1 VVDDLPRLRIKVF
14 SLLIKRCEFE
24 CIFYSKG
31 VQMKYRKFGRLDW
44 KASVL
49 GFGAMRL
56 PIIGNDPSRIDEPQA
71 IEMIRYAID
80 HGVNYLDTAYPYHEK
95 QSEIVVGK
103 ALLDGYRE
111 KVKLA
116 TKLPSWLVENPDDFD
131 RFLDE
136 QLEKLRTDHID
147 FYLLHALNSTR
158 WPKLRDW
165 EVLNWAE
172 SALTDGRIHYLGF
185 SFHDDVEVFK
195 DILNATDRWSFC
207 QIQYN
212 FMDIEYQAGIKG
224 LQYAAEKGLAVV
236 VMEPLR
242 GGQLTTK
249 IPKSV
254 AELWERADIRR
265 TPADWAFQWIWN
277 HPEVSVTLSGMST
290 MQHVIENL
298 ESADRSGEGILTDDE
313 LSLIEKVREEY
324 RRLAP
329 VPCTNCKYCMPCPN
343 GVEITTILECY
354 NESIIYDNPSASRSQ
369 YASLPEDEQ
378 ADNCVECFECEEK
391 CPQGIPI
398 SEYLKKAH
406 TWLNKQK

>member
-1 VVDDLPRLRIKVF
+1 
-14 SLLIKRCEFE
+14 
-24 CIFYSKG
+24 
-31 VQMKYRKFGRLDW
+31 MKYRKFGRLDW
-44 KASVL
+44 EVAVL

-56 PIIGNDPSRIDEPQA
+56 PTIGNDPSHVDEPQA

-95 QSEIVVGK
+95 HSEIVVGK
-103 ALLDGYRE
+103 ALLNGYRE

-116 TKLPSWLVENPDDFD
+116 TKLPSWLVESPDDFD

-136 QLEKLRTDHID
+136 QLEKLQTDHID

-185 SFHDDVEVFK
+185 SFHDDFAVFK
-195 DILNATDRWSFC
+195 DIVNATDRWTFC

-224 LQYAAEKGLAVV
+224 LQYAADKGLAVV

-254 AELWERADIRR
+254 AELWESANIRR
-265 TPADWAFQWIWN
+265 TPADWALQWIWN
-277 HPEVSVTLSGMST
+277 HSEVSVTLSGMST

-298 ESADRSGEGILTDDE
+298 DSADRSGAGILTDDE
-313 LSLIEKVREEY
+313 LILIDKVREEY

-343 GVEITTILECY
+343 GVEITTILEYY
-354 NESIIYDNPSASRSQ
+354 NESIIYDNPRASQ
-369 YASLPEDEQ
+369 SLYGNLSEDEQ

-406 TWLNKQK
+406 TWLNKKK

>member
-1 VVDDLPRLRIKVF
+1 
-14 SLLIKRCEFE
+14 
-24 CIFYSKG
+24 
-31 VQMKYRKFGRLDW
+31 MKYRKFGRLDW
-44 KASVL
+44 EVAVL

-56 PIIGNDPSRIDEPQA
+56 PTIGNDPSHVDEPQA

-95 QSEIVVGK
+95 HSEIVVGK
-103 ALLDGYRE
+103 ALLNGYRE

-116 TKLPSWLVENPDDFD
+116 TKLPSWLVESPDDFD

-136 QLEKLRTDHID
+136 QLEKLQTDHID

-185 SFHDDVEVFK
+185 SFHDDFAVFK
-195 DILNATDRWSFC
+195 DIVNATDRWTFC

-224 LQYAAEKGLAVV
+224 LQYAADKGLAVV

-254 AELWERADIRR
+254 AELWESANIRR
-265 TPADWAFQWIWN
+265 TPADWALQWIWN
-277 HPEVSVTLSGMST
+277 HSEVSVTLSGMST

-298 ESADRSGEGILTDDE
+298 GSADRSGAGLLTDEE
-313 LSLIEKVREEY
+313 LILIDKVREEY

-343 GVEITTILECY
+343 GVEITTILEYY
-354 NESIIYDNPSASRSQ
+354 NESIIYDNLRASRSL
-369 YASLPEDEQ
+369 YGSLLEDEQ

-406 TWLNKQK
+406 TWLNKKK

>member
-1 VVDDLPRLRIKVF
+1 
-14 SLLIKRCEFE
+14 
-24 CIFYSKG
+24 
-31 VQMKYRKFGRLDW
+31 MKYRKFGRLDW
-44 KASVL
+44 EVAVL

-56 PIIGNDPSRIDEPQA
+56 PTIGNDPSHVDDPQA

-103 ALLDGYRE
+103 ALLNGYRE

-116 TKLPSWLVENPDDFD
+116 TKLPSWLVESPDDFD

-136 QLEKLRTDHID
+136 QLEKLQTDYID
-147 FYLLHALNSTR
+147 FYLLHALNSTH

-185 SFHDDVEVFK
+185 SFHDDFAVFK
-195 DILNATDRWSFC
+195 DIVDATDRWTFC

-224 LQYAAEKGLAVV
+224 LQYAADKGLAVV

-254 AELWERADIRR
+254 AELWESANIRR
-265 TPADWAFQWIWN
+265 TPADWALQWIWN
-277 HPEVSVTLSGMST
+277 HSEVSVTLSGMST

-298 ESADRSGEGILTDDE
+298 DSADRSGAGLLTDDE
-313 LSLIEKVREEY
+313 LILIDNVREEY

-343 GVEITTILECY
+343 GVEIAAILEYY
-354 NESIIYDNPSASRSQ
+354 NESIIYDNPKASRFL
-369 YASLPEDEQ
+369 YGSLSEDEQ

-406 TWLNKQK
+406 TWLNKKK

>member
-1 VVDDLPRLRIKVF
+1 
-14 SLLIKRCEFE
+14 
-24 CIFYSKG
+24 
-31 VQMKYRKFGRLDW
+31 MKYRKFGRLDW
-44 KASVL
+44 EVAVL

-56 PIIGNDPSRIDEPQA
+56 PIIGKDPSHVDEPKA

-80 HGVNYLDTAYPYHEK
+80 AGVNYLDTAYPYHEK

-103 ALLDGYRE
+103 ALLNGYRE

-116 TKLPSWLVENPDDFD
+116 TKLPSWLVESPDDFD

-136 QLEKLRTDHID
+136 QLEKLQTDHID

-172 SALTDGRIHYLGF
+172 SALNDGRIHYLGF
-185 SFHDDVEVFK
+185 SFHDDFAVFK
-195 DILNATDRWSFC
+195 DIVNATDKWTFC

-224 LQYAAEKGLAVV
+224 LQYAADKGLAVV

-254 AELWERADIRR
+254 AEFWESANIRR
-265 TPADWAFQWIWN
+265 TPADWALQWIWN
-277 HPEVSVTLSGMST
+277 HSEVSVTLSGMST

-298 ESADRSGEGILTDDE
+298 DSADRSGAGILTDEE
-313 LSLIEKVREEY
+313 LILIDKVREEY

-343 GVEITTILECY
+343 GVEITTILEYY
-354 NESIIYDNPSASRSQ
+354 NESIIYDNPRASRSL
-369 YASLPEDEQ
+369 YGNLLEDEQ

-406 TWLNKQK
+406 TWLNKKK